1 MVVLSF
7 RFGDPK
13 YPVMVTIQE
22 EEAETALAQL
32 DDIEDY
38 LKAKSDF
45 ENDSGGKPPS
55 GWFTPPTIN

>member
-22 EEAETALAQL
+22 EEAEQALAQL
-32 DDIEDY
+32 DTIEGY
-38 LKAKSDF
+38 LKNKDSDTD
-45 ENDSGGKPPS
+45 DSGKPP
-55 GWFTPPTIN
+55 WFTPPVSN